1 MSTENSYRYIDREKS
16 WLAFNARVLQEAA
29 DEAVPLLERL
39 RFIGIFS
46 NNLDE
51 FFRVRFAAIRRLSL
65 SGVTGEK
72 ILGGISAQQLVKDIT
87 AIVIKQQSDSLRIL
101 NVIEKELVK
110 ENIIII
116 NETEISKE
124 HESFVKD
131 FFIQKI
137 SPELVTI
144 ILNDLA
150 EFPLLKDTS
159 GYLAVKLVMKAE
171 PKSTILSLVKKTRQE
186 VRYAII
192 EIPKNTNR
200 IVELPEINGKQYLIM
215 LDDLIRYNLS
225 SIFNIFDYQSIS
237 AHMIKITR
245 DAQLDIDS
253 DMSKSMLEKIATSV
267 KERRVGEPVR
277 FVYDKHI
284 EKDTL
289 RFLLSKMGIDASDGV
304 IPGGRYHN
312 RRDYMSF
319 PNLGRFDLLYPP
331 RVPLPVEG
339 LSLDG
344 SLINK
349 IAKKDY
355 LINAPF
361 QSFSYLIKFLREAA
375 LDPKVTTIKITLY
388 RLAKNSQIVSSLINA
403 AKNGKKVT
411 VQIEL
416 QARFDEASNISY
428 AEQMQQE
435 GIELIFG
442 IKGLK
447 VHSKICI
454 IDRIEDGK
462 LKRYGFIS
470 TGNFNEST
478 AKIYT
483 DVTLFTSHQQ
493 IMKDVAKIFDFFDVN
508 YRIHRYK
515 HLIVSPHYTRSK
527 FYKLIDR
534 EINNAI
540 MCRSAYINLKMNSL
554 SDYPIIDKLYEASN
568 AGVKIKLQV
577 RGICS
582 LIPGVK
588 GMSENIEAVSIVDYF
603 LEHTRSYI
611 FCNNDLPEVFISSA
625 DFMSR
630 NLDGRVEVT
639 CPIYDDEIKKQII
652 DTFNIGWRGNVKARF
667 HSDKFENK
675 YRVRLPD
682 EAVFRAQ
689 HETYN
694 YFKDRLEIN
703 QNQTKEKI

>member
-1 MSTENSYRYIDREKS
+1 MSTDSRFRYIDREKS

-29 DEAVPLLERL
+29 DESVPLLERL

-65 SGVTGEK
+65 SGQTGEK
-72 ILGGISAQQLVKDIT
+72 ILGGISAQQLVKEIT
-87 AIVIKQQSDSLRIL
+87 EIVIKQQAESLRVL
-101 NVIEKELVK
+101 NTIEKELVK
-110 ENIIII
+110 QNIIII
-116 NETEISKE
+116 DENEVSEE
-124 HESFVKD
+124 HEHFIKD

-159 GYLAVKLVMKAE
+159 GYLAVKLVMKSE
-171 PKSTILSLVKKTRQE
+171 QKSSVLGLIKKAKPE

-200 IVELPEINGKQYLIM
+200 IVELPNKDGKQYLIM

-225 SIFNIFDYQSIS
+225 SIFNIFDYESIS

-267 KERRVGEPVR
+267 KDRRIGEPVR
-277 FVYDKHI
+277 FVYDQHI

-289 RFLLSKMGIDASDGV
+289 KFFLSKMGIDVSDGV

-312 RRDYMSF
+312 RRDYMNF

-344 SLINK
+344 SLLNK

-375 LDPKVTTIKITLY
+375 LDPKVTSIKITLY
-388 RLAKNSQIVSSLINA
+388 RLAKNSQIISSLINA

-447 VHSKICI
+447 VHSKICL

-483 DVTLFTSHQQ
+483 DLTLFTSHQQ
-493 IMKDVAKIFDFFDVN
+493 ILKDVSKIFDFFDVN

-540 MCRSAYINLKMNSL
+540 MGRPAYINLKMNSI
-554 SDYPIIDKLYEASN
+554 SDHPMIDKLYEASN

-611 FCNNDLPEVFISSA
+611 FCNNEDPEVYISSA
-625 DFMSR
+625 DFMTR
-630 NLDGRVEVT
+630 NLDGRVEVA
-639 CPIYDDEIKKQII
+639 CPIYDDSIKKQII
-652 DTFNIGWRGNVKARF
+652 DTFNIGWKGNVKARY
-667 HSDKFENK
+667 HSEKFENN
-675 YRVRLPD
+675 YRIRAEGEPI
-682 EAVFRAQ
+682 FRAQ

-694 YFKDRLEIN
+694 YYKERLEN
-703 QNQTKEKI
+703 LND

>member
-1 MSTENSYRYIDREKS
+1 MSTESRFRYIDREKS

-51 FFRVRFAAIRRLSL
+51 FFRVRFAAIRRLSM
-65 SGVTGEK
+65 SGQTGEK

-87 AIVIKQQSDSLRIL
+87 EIVIKQQAASLHVL
-101 NVIEKELVK
+101 NEIEKELVK
-110 ENIIII
+110 QNIIII
-116 NETEISKE
+116 NENEVSEE
-124 HESFVKD
+124 HENFLKD

-159 GYLAVKLVMKAE
+159 GYLAVKLVMKSE
-171 PKSTILSLVKKTRQE
+171 LKSGMLGLVKKVKPE

-200 IVELPEINGKQYLIM
+200 IVELPIKDDKQYLIM

-225 SIFNIFDYQSIS
+225 SIFNIFDYESIS

-267 KERRVGEPVR
+267 KDRRIGEPVR
-277 FVYDKHI
+277 FVYDEHI
-284 EKDTL
+284 GKDTL
-289 RFLLSKMGIDASDGV
+289 KFFLSKMGIDASDGV

-312 RRDYMSF
+312 RRDYMNF

-344 SLINK
+344 SLLNK

-447 VHSKICI
+447 VHSKICL
-454 IDRIEDGK
+454 IDRIEAGK

-483 DVTLFTSHQQ
+483 DLTLFTSHQQ
-493 IMKDVAKIFDFFDVN
+493 ILKDVSKIFDFFDVN

-515 HLIVSPHYTRSK
+515 HLIVSPHYTRSR

-540 MCRSAYINLKMNSL
+540 MGRSAYINLKMNSI
-554 SDYPIIDKLYEASN
+554 SDYPMIDKLYEASN

-603 LEHTRSYI
+603 LEHTRSFI
-611 FCNNDLPEVFISSA
+611 FCNNDDPEVYISSA
-625 DFMSR
+625 DFMTR

-639 CPIYDDEIKKQII
+639 CPIYDEEIKKQII
-652 DTFNIGWRGNVKARF
+652 DTFTIGWKGNVKARY
-667 HSDKFENK
+667 HSEKFENK
-675 YRVRLPD
+675 YRVRAED
-682 EAVFRAQ
+682 EPVFRAQ
-689 HETYN
+689 HQTYN
-694 YFKDRLEIN
+694 YYKERLEGTPTN
-703 QNQTKEKI
+703 NVTE

>member
-1 MSTENSYRYIDREKS
+1 MSTDSRFRYIDREKS

-65 SGVTGEK
+65 SGQTGEK

-87 AIVIKQQSDSLRIL
+87 EIVIKQQSESLRVL
-101 NVIEKELVK
+101 NKIEKELVK
-110 ENIIII
+110 QNIIII
-116 NETEISKE
+116 DENEVSGE
-124 HESFVKD
+124 HENFIKD

-159 GYLAVKLVMKAE
+159 GYLAVKLVMKSE
-171 PKSTILSLVKKTRQE
+171 QKSGMLSLVKKAKPE

-200 IVELPEINGKQYLIM
+200 IVELPNKDGKQYLIM

-225 SIFNIFDYQSIS
+225 SIFNIFDYESIS

-267 KERRVGEPVR
+267 KDRRIGEPVR
-277 FVYDKHI
+277 FVYDEHI
-284 EKDTL
+284 GKDTL
-289 RFLLSKMGIDASDGV
+289 KFFLSKMGIDASDGV

-312 RRDYMSF
+312 RRDYMNF

-344 SLINK
+344 SLLNK

-375 LDPKVTTIKITLY
+375 LDPKVTSIKITLY

-447 VHSKICI
+447 VHSKICL
-454 IDRIEDGK
+454 IDRIEEGK

-483 DVTLFTSHQQ
+483 DLTLFTSHQQ
-493 IMKDVAKIFDFFDVN
+493 ILKDVSKIFDFFDVN

-515 HLIVSPHYTRSK
+515 HLIVSPHYTRSR

-534 EINNAI
+534 EINNATLG
-540 MCRSAYINLKMNSL
+540 RPAYINLKMNSI

-611 FCNNDLPEVFISSA
+611 FCNNDDPEVYISSA
-625 DFMSR
+625 DFMTR

-639 CPIYDDEIKKQII
+639 CPIYDEEIKKQII
-652 DTFNIGWRGNVKARF
+652 DTFNIGWKGNVKARY
-667 HSDKFENK
+667 HSEKFENK
-675 YRVRLPD
+675 YRVRAED
-682 EAVFRAQ
+682 EPIFRAQ
-689 HETYN
+689 HQTYN
-694 YFKDRLEIN
+694 YYKDRLETLN
-703 QNQTKEKI
+703 E

>member
-1 MSTENSYRYIDREKS
+1 MSTDSGFRYIDREKS

-51 FFRVRFAAIRRLSL
+51 FFRVRFAAIRRLSM
-65 SGVTGEK
+65 SGQTGEK

-87 AIVIKQQSDSLRIL
+87 EIVIKQQAASLHVL
-101 NVIEKELVK
+101 NEIEKELVK
-110 ENIIII
+110 QNIIII
-116 NETEISKE
+116 NENEVSEE
-124 HESFVKD
+124 HENFLKD

-159 GYLAVKLVMKAE
+159 GYLAVKLVMKSE
-171 PKSTILSLVKKTRQE
+171 LKSGMLGLVKKVKPE

-200 IVELPEINGKQYLIM
+200 IVELPIKDDKQYLIM

-225 SIFNIFDYQSIS
+225 SIFNIFDYESIS

-267 KERRVGEPVR
+267 KDRRIGEPVR
-277 FVYDKHI
+277 FVYDEHI
-284 EKDTL
+284 GKDTL
-289 RFLLSKMGIDASDGV
+289 KFFLSKMGIDASDGV

-312 RRDYMSF
+312 RRDYMNF

-344 SLINK
+344 SLLNK

-447 VHSKICI
+447 VHSKICL
-454 IDRIEDGK
+454 IDRIEAGK

-483 DVTLFTSHQQ
+483 DLTLFTSHQQ
-493 IMKDVAKIFDFFDVN
+493 ILKDVSKIFDFFDVN

-515 HLIVSPHYTRSK
+515 HLIVSPHYTRSR

-540 MCRSAYINLKMNSL
+540 MGRSAYINLKMNSI
-554 SDYPIIDKLYEASN
+554 SDYPMIDKLYEASN

-603 LEHTRSYI
+603 LEHTRSFI
-611 FCNNDLPEVFISSA
+611 FCNNDDPEVYISSA
-625 DFMSR
+625 DFMTR

-639 CPIYDDEIKKQII
+639 CPIYDEEIKKQII
-652 DTFNIGWRGNVKARF
+652 DTFTIGWKGNVKARY
-667 HSDKFENK
+667 HSEKFENK
-675 YRVRLPD
+675 YRVRAED
-682 EAVFRAQ
+682 EPVFRAQ
-689 HETYN
+689 HQTYN
-694 YFKDRLEIN
+694 YYKERLEGTPTN
-703 QNQTKEKI
+703 NVTE